1 MKKQNV
7 RKAYQLSLEAELS
20 FLWNIGLSGLKWLG
34 TKGWK
39 SQVLNDLRCQNDSW
53 DLVMRENRIYLPF
66 FQVEI
71 NSSALGVVHFRCHHY
86 QINYQQMSE
95 RTVFHTLLSIFCRIN
110 QNLIWNIAKKS
121 YHYCLL
127 FHEWNNWNLFCYST
141 IGICN

>member
-39 SQVLNDLRCQNDSW
+39 SQVLKWSQVSKWQLRFGNERKQN
-53 DLVMRENRIYLPF
+53 L
-66 FQVEI
+66 
-71 NSSALGVVHFRCHHY
+71 SSIFSSGNKLKCLGVVHFRCHHY

-127 FHEWNNWNLFCYST
+127 FHEWNNWNLFCYPT